1 MAASKIREPRQQ
13 RSIEKKN
20 KIIEVGFGLL
30 CDQGY
35 HRTTTADIAK
45 AAGVSTVIIYSHF
58 EDKHDIFVEGLRLFV
73 KKMVQPIYDLFAQYP
88 SGISLTDKL
97 DEATLRHHLS
107 QITDSIVEG
116 HQIFKNAHREI
127 DALSNTSEDVSR
139 IMIDFEIQITEDLE
153 AFLRSVGF
161 ESPSLPEKTHIIYN
175 LVENLSHEL
184 IFHHHPGLDGDRMRK
199 IVEDTVIWLLLKED

>member
-1 MAASKIREPRQQ
+1 MAVTKIREPRQQ

-20 KIIEVGFGLL
+20 KIIEVGFGLM

-35 HRTTTADIAK
+35 HRTTTTDIAK
-45 AAGVSTVIIYSHF
+45 AAGVSTGIIYSYF

-73 KKMVQPIYDLFAQYP
+73 KKMVQPIYDLFAQY
-88 SGISLTDKL
+88 SGVPLPERL
-97 DEATLRHHLS
+97 DEMTLRQHLA

-116 HQIFKNAHREI
+116 HQVFQNAHREI
-127 DALSNTSEDVSR
+127 DALSNTSEDVSK

-153 AFLRSVGF
+153 TFLRRVGF
-161 ESPSLPEKTHIIYN
+161 DSPELPEKTHIIYN

-184 IFHHHPGLDGDRMRK
+184 IFHHHPGLDGERMRK
-199 IVEDTVIWLLLKED
+199 IVEDTVIWLLLEAQ